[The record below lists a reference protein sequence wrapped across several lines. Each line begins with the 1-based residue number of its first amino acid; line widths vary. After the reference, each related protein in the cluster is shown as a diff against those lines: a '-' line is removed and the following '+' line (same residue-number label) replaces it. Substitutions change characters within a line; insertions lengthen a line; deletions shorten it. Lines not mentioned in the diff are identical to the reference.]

1 MSGRYV
7 RSRRSDGSH
16 PQGPDQ
22 SELPPVEVDEVDGAD
37 GAEAGAFVD
46 AFFGS
51 FVFVE
56 EVDESDDDVE
66 AALSALRL
74 SVR

>member
-1 MSGRYV
+1 M
-7 RSRRSDGSH
+7 
-16 PQGPDQ
+16 
-22 SELPPVEVDEVDGAD
+22 DGAD